1 MHHVDVVVV
10 GGGPAG
16 STCAWT
22 LRRAGANVLVIDGA
36 RFPRDKV
43 CAGWLTPRVLEVLVL
58 APDEYRA
65 SGLVM
70 QEMTGFRTSVLP
82 DDRPV
87 ATRYESVVS
96 YAVRRCEFDH
106 YLLRRAGAEVRE
118 GSPVSTIRR
127 TGNRWII
134 NDEVS
139 AAVLVGA
146 GGQFCPVARHLNPP
160 SRSGLVIARE
170 IELAIDGERCSI
182 EGSLPEL
189 YFCHDLDGYGWCV
202 RKGDFL
208 NVGFGRRSG
217 HRFQAHVRDFA
228 AWLRASRTLPE
239 RVLDWGRWR
248 GHAYRLRG
256 ATPFV
261 AGDGVLL
268 IGDAAGLAWPES
280 GEGIAPA
287 VESGVIA
294 ARTIVR
300 SGGRFAA
307 VDAPAYAKAI
317 GAIAKS
323 GPSVPAPLARGLLR
337 VPPFVRYALDR
348 WFLRV
353 TGARE
358 RAHVPLWEK
367 QNASM

>member
-1 MHHVDVVVV
+1 MRHVDVLVA

-16 STCAWT
+16 STCAWA
-22 LRRAGANVLVIDGA
+22 LGRAGANVLVMDGA

-43 CAGWLTPRVLEVLVL
+43 CAGWLTPRVLEVLGL
-58 APDEYRA
+58 APEEYRA
-65 SGLVM
+65 NGLVM

-82 DDRPV
+82 NRRPV

-96 YAVRRCEFDH
+96 YAVRRCEFDR
-106 YLLRRAGAEVRE
+106 YLLQRAGVDVREGSSVSTLRRAGD
-118 GSPVSTIRR
+118 
-127 TGNRWII
+127 RWII

-170 IELAIDGERCSI
+170 IELPIDGERCSVDAR
-182 EGSLPEL
+182 LPEL
-189 YFCHDLDGYGWCV
+189 YFCHDLNGYGWCV

-208 NVGFGRRSG
+208 NVGFGRRTG
-217 HRFQAHVRDFA
+217 HKFQAHVRDFA

-239 RVLDWGRWR
+239 RVLDWARWR

-256 ATPFV
+256 ATPYV
-261 AGDGVLL
+261 AGEGVLL

-294 ARTIVR
+294 ARTIVAA
-300 SGGRFAA
+300 GGGFAA
-307 VDAPAYAKAI
+307 ADALAYANAI
-317 GAIAKS
+317 GATAKTS
-323 GPSVPAPLARGLLR
+323 LSVPAPLARGLLR

-353 TGARE
+353 TSDRD
-358 RAHVPLWEK
+358 RAHVPVWAK